1 MLKISTI
8 KKVNLKLVTKTLSSA
23 LTNGY
28 QKQLFVKP
36 PTSQNPFKTRSLAK
50 IIIKTTFY
58 RLLSTILSKAIFAKL
73 RLEKQ
78 EPELKLF

>member
-1 MLKISTI
+1 VLRINTI
-8 KKVNLKLVTKTLSSA
+8 EEVDLKLVTSSNYYGC

-28 QKQLFVKP
+28 QKQLFLEP

-50 IIIKTTFY
+50 MIIKNT
-58 RLLSTILSKAIFAKL
+58 LLPAPLKSYFAKL

>member
-28 QKQLFVKP
+28 QKHLFVKP

-50 IIIKTTFY
+50 IIIKNN
-58 RLLSTILSKAIFAKL
+58 LLPAPVKDTLKSYFAKL